1 VVSESL
7 DPAVPLQAPAQE
19 IEGEEIDALPVLAD
33 EGHVVRAQPV
43 RDALSQR
50 AAGTVMPAVQ
60 AAAVAAG
67 GFVAGAAV
75 VGLVHRRQRRSTALG
90 KGRSARRVA
99 SRAGSS
105 GQRGT
110 GRAAEL
116 VQIVGSRSFLV
127 DVHLLGGSGDR

>member
-1 VVSESL
+1 VSESPKSAAR
-7 DPAVPLQAPAQE
+7 DEQE
-19 IEGEEIDALPVLAD
+19 LECEEVDALPVLVD
-33 EGHVVRAQPV
+33 DPNVLRIRPGGE
-43 RDALSQR
+43 DLSPR
-50 AAGTVMPAVQ
+50 PAGAVIPAVQ

-75 VGLVHRRQRRSTALG
+75 VGLVHRRRRRSSVLG
-90 KGRSARRVA
+90 KGASQRRLARRN
-99 SRAGSS
+99 RAGA
-105 GQRGT
+105 QRGN

>member
-1 VVSESL
+1 VSL
-7 DPAVPLQAPAQE
+7 HTPAQE
-19 IEGEEIDALPVLAD
+19 LEDEEIDALPVLAD
-33 EGHVVRAQPV
+33 EARLVRAQPV

-50 AAGTVMPAVQ
+50 VAVTVMPTVQ

-75 VGLVHRRQRRSTALG
+75 VGLVHRHQRRSTALG
-90 KGRSARRVA
+90 KGSPTRRARRVA